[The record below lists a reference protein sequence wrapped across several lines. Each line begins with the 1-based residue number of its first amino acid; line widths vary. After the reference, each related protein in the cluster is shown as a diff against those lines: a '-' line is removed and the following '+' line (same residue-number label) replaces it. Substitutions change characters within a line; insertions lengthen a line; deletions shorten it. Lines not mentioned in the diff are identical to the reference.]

1 MQRKAPTV
9 GALGP
14 CSEQESATA
23 VLRALKSPEVP
34 GDASGATKL
43 DWDTVMNWDQ
53 ANKRAA
59 GIVVVRRW
67 PQGWRVLILRA
78 YRNWDFPKGL
88 LDPGESPLAAAL
100 RETRE
105 ETGLSNL
112 LFNWGYGFTD
122 TEPYAVGKVVR
133 YFLAESPVGDV
144 VLPVSAE
151 LGRPEHNE
159 FRWVAPDDAA
169 ALLPARLVTVLRWA
183 MEQLG
188 AAG

>member
-1 MQRKAPTV
+1 MQRAGV
-9 GALGP
+9 RDRRIAGAQITRSARRRFGRNETRLGYGDELGP
-14 CSEQESATA
+14 SQ
-23 VLRALKSPEVP
+23 
-34 GDASGATKL
+34 
-43 DWDTVMNWDQ
+43 Q
-53 ANKRAA
+53 AR
-59 GIVVVRRW
+59 GGSRW

-105 ETGLSNL
+105 ETGLANL

-133 YFLAESPVGDV
+133 YFLAESPVGEV